1 MEISKANSASSFRW
15 KKMGIDSMFIRSR
28 FFDSADRNLNETRF
42 DRADIRMIDA
52 CQQSQWYLSVDIL
65 KCTGEMLITRISFE
79 IRFEIWMRED
89 RETSMRLFNSRAFSI
104 L

>member
-28 FFDSADRNLNETRF
+28 FFDSADRNPNETRF

-65 KCTGEMLITRISFE
+65 KYTGEMLITRFVRDSFRDLDERGSRNVDE
-79 IRFEIWMRED
+79 II
-89 RETSMRLFNSRAFSI
+89 
-104 L
+104 

>member
-28 FFDSADRNLNETRF
+28 FFDSADRNPNETRF

-65 KCTGEMLITRISFE
+65 KCTGEMLITRFVRDSFRDLDERGSRNVDE
-79 IRFEIWMRED
+79 II
-89 RETSMRLFNSRAFSI
+89 
-104 L
+104 